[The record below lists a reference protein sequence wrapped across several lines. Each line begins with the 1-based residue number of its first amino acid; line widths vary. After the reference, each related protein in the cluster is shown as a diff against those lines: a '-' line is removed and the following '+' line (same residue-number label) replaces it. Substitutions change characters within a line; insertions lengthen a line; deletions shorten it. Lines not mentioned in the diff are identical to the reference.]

1 MSLKKSEFVL
11 ILSVLCAA
19 SMWFYVEQILVPY
32 QQAYA
37 LKHSVPRGNLSD
49 LYPRWLGARELLL
62 HNRDPYSPE
71 ITREIQAG
79 YYGRPL
85 DPGRATDPKDQQR
98 FAYPVY
104 VIFLLAPLVKLPF
117 SIVHAGFRWFL
128 LGLTVLTAFLWLRI
142 LGWKLS
148 RLGVVASM
156 LFVVGSF
163 PVAQGILLQQ
173 ISLIVS
179 FLIAVVF
186 FLLTQKRYGLAGV
199 FLALATIK
207 PHLAILVV
215 AWLLLWSFSEW
226 RERKNVFWGFS
237 VTLALLCGAGEW
249 VLPGWGG
256 KFVKALAAYGK
267 YTDNRSVANLI
278 LGPFWGSI
286 LAFLILFALGM
297 CCWRARKGSQDNPNF
312 IFVAAV
318 ALTSTLVVLPSVS
331 PYNQILL
338 LPAVF
343 FLIKNFHSLW
353 RRKLISQFVLVGAIL
368 TVVWPW
374 IATIFLST
382 SFLLTRAEWIFSLWG
397 LPLHPSV
404 ITALAAFICLGL
416 YLPVFN
422 SIKARPFSEAN

>member
-1 MSLKKSEFVL
+1 MLLKNTKFVF

-32 QQAYA
+32 QQADA

-62 HNRDPYSPE
+62 YNRDPYSPE
-71 ITREIQAG
+71 VTRDIQVG

-85 DPGRATDPKDQQR
+85 DSSHATDPKDQQG
-98 FAYPVY
+98 FAYPIYIV
-104 VIFLLAPLVKLPF
+104 FLLAPLVKLPF
-117 SIVHAGFRWFL
+117 SIVHASFRWFL
-128 LGLTVLTAFLWLRI
+128 VGLAILTAFLWLRI

-179 FLIAVVF
+179 FLIAAVF

-207 PHLAILVV
+207 PHLAILVI
-215 AWLLLWSFSEW
+215 AWLLLWSFSGW
-226 RERKNVFWGFS
+226 QERKNVFWGFS

-249 VLPGWGG
+249 VLPGWGS

-267 YTDNRSVANLI
+267 YTDDRSVANLI
-278 LGPFWGSI
+278 LGPFWGSV
-286 LAFLILFALGM
+286 LVFLILLALGM
-297 CCWRARKGSQDNPNF
+297 CCWQARKWSQDTPNF

-318 ALTSTLVVLPSVS
+318 ALTSTLVVLPSFS

-338 LPAVF
+338 LPALF
-343 FLIKNFHSLW
+343 FLIKNSRFLW
-353 RRKLISQFVLVGAIL
+353 WRKLIAQFVLVGAIS
-368 TVVWPW
+368 TIVWPW

-382 SFLLTRAEWIFSLWG
+382 SFLLTRVQWVFSLWG
-397 LPLHPSV
+397 LPLHSSV
-404 ITALAAFICLGL
+404 ITALAVFICLGL
-416 YLPVFN
+416 YLPIFN
-422 SIKARPFSEAN
+422 STGARSFLAAN